1 MNDGFEDF
9 LNAQPNLALASMASS
24 AGIARMSSSCFY
36 RLDIRIRKINLVDD
50 RENKG
55 LLEAK

>member
-1 MNDGFEDF
+1 MVIGGDRQDVFE
-9 LNAQPNLALASMASS
+9 LLL
-24 AGIARMSSSCFY
+24 Y

-50 RENKG
+50 RNNGK